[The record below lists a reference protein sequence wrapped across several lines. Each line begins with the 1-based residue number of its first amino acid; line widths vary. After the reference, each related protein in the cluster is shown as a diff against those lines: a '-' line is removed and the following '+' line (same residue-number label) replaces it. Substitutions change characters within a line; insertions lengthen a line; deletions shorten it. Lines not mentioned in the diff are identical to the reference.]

1 MSQGTLRKLGCQ
13 SGDAVEYRKANIWN
27 VLWAKKWIAALA
39 ILGFII
45 AVAQAII
52 SLASLTPT
60 PKHTPEGIVIIA
72 AFVIAGI
79 TVWQASSD

>member
-60 PKHTPEGIVIIA
+60 PKHTPERNSHYCRICDSGHHSL
-72 AFVIAGI
+72 AG
-79 TVWQASSD
+79 